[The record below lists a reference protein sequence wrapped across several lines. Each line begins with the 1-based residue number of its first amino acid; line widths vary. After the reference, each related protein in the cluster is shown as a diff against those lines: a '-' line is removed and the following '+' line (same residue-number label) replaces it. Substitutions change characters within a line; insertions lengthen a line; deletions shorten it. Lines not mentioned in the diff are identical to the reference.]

1 MKLKLYYARSSGS
14 LAIRILIHEIGL
26 MCDFIAVTQ
35 KTHMTE
41 SGEDFL
47 TINPKGILPTL
58 ITEQGTVLT
67 ENQVIQ
73 QYLADQYAAQYNM
86 PHLLPPTNDFKRYQI
101 LEWLNYARVELHNV
115 YSLLINPDLPK
126 DLKEKLFKPML
137 KNKLN
142 YSNTM
147 LADKI
152 YLIDNHFTIADAY
165 LFVILIWLQDVQID
179 IEEFPNLKK
188 YFTLLKER
196 PSIELSL
203 KEKNML

>member
-1 MKLKLYYARSSGS
+1 MTLKLYYARSSGS
-14 LAIRILIHEIGL
+14 LAVRILIHEIGL
-26 MCDFIAVTQ
+26 MCNFIAVTQ

-58 ITEQGTVLT
+58 ITEQNIVLT

-73 QYLADQYAAQYNM
+73 QYLADQYAAKYNM
-86 PHLLPPTNDFKRYQI
+86 PHLLPPTGDFKRYQI
-101 LEWLNYARVELHNV
+101 LEWLNYVRVELHNI
-115 YSLLINPDLPK
+115 YSLLINSDIPK

-142 YSNTM
+142 YPDTM
-147 LADKI
+147 LADQQ
-152 YLIDNHFTIADAY
+152 YLMGDHFTVADGY
-165 LFVILIWLQDVQID
+165 LFVILIWLKDVQID

-188 YFTLLKER
+188 YFLLLKER
-196 PSIELSL
+196 PSIKLSL
-203 KEKNML
+203 QEKNML

>member
-26 MCDFIAVTQ
+26 MCNFIAVTQ

-41 SGEDFL
+41 FGEDFL

-101 LEWLNYARVELHNV
+101 LEWLNYVRVELHNV

-142 YSNTM
+142 YPNTM

-165 LFVILIWLQDVQID
+165 LFVILIWLKDVQID

>member
-26 MCDFIAVTQ
+26 MCNFIAVTQ

-41 SGEDFL
+41 FGEDFL

-67 ENQVIQ
+67 EKQVIQ

-142 YSNTM
+142 YPNTM

-165 LFVILIWLQDVQID
+165 LFVILMWLKDVQID